1 MAQSNKNGNRRLLF
15 PFLLLCS
22 RSKRNQNTKHSLWQA
37 GKHRKKEKEDNSD
50 DEELPSKPKWFD
62 VAQHCAPEQR
72 KFSVEVKAEE
82 RKLDKLLRDMKNSL
96 KDFLQGGTKFTM
108 ANALNVEIGLV
119 TNRQGALEA
128 VQVDQKL
135 WMST

>member
-1 MAQSNKNGNRRLLF
+1 MFKFN
-15 PFLLLCS
+15 
-22 RSKRNQNTKHSLWQA
+22 KRNQSTKHSLWQA
-37 GKHRKKEKEDNSD
+37 GKRKKEKEEKSYDG
-50 DEELPSKPKWFD
+50 ELPSKPKWFD

-119 TNRQGALEA
+119 TNRQGALIDEIRSIA
-128 VQVDQKL
+128 PL
-135 WMST
+135 ALAMNASTSIEGNCNDSFDKA